1 MRFLIVADVH
11 LGFRSLN
18 KTERGVNVRERDVY
32 ESFFR
37 VLEVVTR
44 ESPDVVF
51 IAGDLFDSRR
61 PSADAYNVAF
71 EVISR
76 FPETVIVA
84 GNHDNDSPY
93 SRSPLRVLQRR
104 LSNVRVVLRP
114 QVLSVKGYRVFCLP
128 YAETCGFEPAD
139 FLVAHV
145 RDSRIS
151 RYRGSLRVRN
161 ELYRFCFSGD
171 LHVYTKVD
179 ENFVYVG
186 APERFTFEQEGHPV
200 GVLLFEPESLS
211 LQYVEFPGR
220 KFVTLETPPSDLEE
234 LRGAVVRV
242 VLDEGVDTS
251 WLRQIKDVALYVSVT
266 WRRTRKEDVVPVE
279 ITKGNLFEKFEAF
292 VARGSFS
299 SKAVELS
306 RTALRSAHEF
316 EQSKSF

>member
-1 MRFLIVADVH
+1 MKFLITADVH

-18 KTERGVNVRERDVY
+18 KFERGVNVRERDVY
-32 ESFFR
+32 EAFFR
-37 VLEVVTR
+37 ILEVVTR

-93 SRSPLRVLQRR
+93 SRSPLRVLKRR
-104 LSNVRVVLRP
+104 LSNVHVVLRP
-114 QVLSVKGYRVFCLP
+114 QVLSVKGYRFYCLP
-128 YAETCGFEPAD
+128 YAETFRFEPAD

-145 RDSRIS
+145 RDSRVG
-151 RYRGSLRVRN
+151 RYKGALRVQN

-179 ENFVYVG
+179 TNFVYVG

-211 LQYVEFPGR
+211 LQYVELPGR
-220 KFVTLETPPSDLEE
+220 KFVTLEAPPSDLSE

-242 VLDEGVDTS
+242 VLDEGTDAS
-251 WLRQIKDVALYVSVT
+251 WLRQLKDVALYVSVT
-266 WRRTRKEDVVPVE
+266 WRRAQKEDANLVE
-279 ITKGNLFEKFEAF
+279 VSKGNLFERFEAF
-292 VARGSFS
+292 VSQSSFS
-299 SKAVELS
+299 PKAVELS
-306 RTALRSAHEF
+306 RSALRSAYEL
-316 EQSKSF
+316 EQSKSL